1 MALGIQD
8 LAAKIQPGA
17 TTNPVTITKTF
28 LHALAHQ
35 HRTPEEVAKVRGKRV
50 MDVREHHYGRETA
63 AVRGEATMSVS

>member
-8 LAAKIQPGA
+8 LAAKIQHGA
-17 TTNPVTITKTF
+17 TTNPVTITKVF

-50 MDVREHHYGRETA
+50 VDVYETGYGSADA
-63 AVRGEATMSVS
+63 ARNGV